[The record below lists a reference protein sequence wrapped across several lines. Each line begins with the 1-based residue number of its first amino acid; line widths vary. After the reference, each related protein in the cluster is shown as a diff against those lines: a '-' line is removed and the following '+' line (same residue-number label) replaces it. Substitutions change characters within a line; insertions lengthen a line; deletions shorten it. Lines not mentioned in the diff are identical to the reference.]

1 MTITRRP
8 LPSQTTLGREL
19 YLFYQSLETLES
31 CKNFSTPY
39 KEKINYHS
47 LEKFWK
53 VLILSKLE
61 NKLFSN
67 KSHEVNKNPQIH
79 TMHWIH
85 PICQICIEFSTYIR
99 FIPCIIFIHCIQLL
113 QFVNFIFHV
122 ICQVNPCGRM
132 YPTFQIHS
140 LLMIYHI
147 DPIYWFNPI
156 CWRFIPLIV
165 FNHHWIEP
173 IHWTYHI
180 CRCDWEEE
188 IKQHFCLYHRVCLA
202 NNLKWFHRH
211 IEVNIRC
218 IFRLISATSILEKV

>member
-53 VLILSKLE
+53 VLIFSKLE
-61 NKLFSN
+61 NKLFLN
-67 KSHEVNKNPQIH
+67 NYHEKNMFPHMH

-85 PICQICIEFSTYIR
+85 PICKICIDFITYIELITPYHSSYNLNSSNSSHASISSHASDHPVQKIYHQNIYFLNSSIVYNHFNLSISYFILFVK
-99 FIPCIIFIHCIQLL
+99 FIPVVECIPFIK
-113 QFVNFIFHV
+113 
-122 ICQVNPCGRM
+122 
-132 YPTFQIHS
+132 IHS

-147 DPIYWFNPI
+147 DDWIKPI
-156 CWRFIPLIV
+156 
-165 FNHHWIEP
+165 
-173 IHWTYHI
+173 
-180 CRCDWEEE
+180 
-188 IKQHFCLYHRVCLA
+188 
-202 NNLKWFHRH
+202 
-211 IEVNIRC
+211 
-218 IFRLISATSILEKV
+218 